1 MSNTQS
7 LTHHKFRQFRSVD
20 NLTSIAREIALT
32 PNQAT
37 KSMLRYNVMRSSSGS
52 VDTESLSSEKGGY
65 HRTESRLKIKRFKK
79 STISHVII
87 FINKRNR
94 RHVTCAFWPWLW
106 FLSQSSCEKEC
117 SIVISTSLDNT
128 LTSTL
133 SWHLRK
139 NPRSHSS

>member
-20 NLTSIAREIALT
+20 NLTSIGREIVLT
-32 PNQAT
+32 SSQAT
-37 KSMLRYNVMRSSSGS
+37 KSMSRYNVMRSSSGS

-79 STISHVII
+79 STLSHVII

-94 RHVTCAFWPWLW
+94 RHVTYAF
-106 FLSQSSCEKEC
+106 
-117 SIVISTSLDNT
+117 
-128 LTSTL
+128 
-133 SWHLRK
+133 
-139 NPRSHSS
+139 